1 MIEHLT
7 HESIFSQPIKQQR
20 AISKLPI
27 VFTSLRQQLGL
38 NDTILRTPSL
48 DSKKFAPFFL
58 QWRAF

>member
-7 HESIFSQPIKQQR
+7 HGSIFSQPTKQQR
-20 AISKLPI
+20 VISKLPI

-38 NDTILRTPSL
+38 NGTILRNPSL
-48 DSKKFAPFFL
+48 VSKKFAQFFL